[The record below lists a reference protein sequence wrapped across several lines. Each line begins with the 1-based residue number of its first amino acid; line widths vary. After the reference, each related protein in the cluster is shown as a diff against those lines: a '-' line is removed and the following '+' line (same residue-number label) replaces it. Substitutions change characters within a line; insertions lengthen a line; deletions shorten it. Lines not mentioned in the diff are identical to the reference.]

1 MEILPDED
9 PAEKELKLMV
19 VDVFNR

>member
-9 PAEKELKLMV
+9 PAEKQLKLMV
-19 VDVFNR
+19 IEVFNR